1 MLRQMLLRKTNTTSE
16 KFSLRGKE
24 VQRIESFSDG
34 VFAFTVTL
42 LVVSLEV
49 PKTFS
54 ELLDTMHDFLAFAVG
69 FSILI
74 SIWYWQYQF
83 FRRFGLNDRITIFL
97 NAALLFMVL
106 FYAFPLKFLWKLLFD
121 QLLGYDTNIRL
132 PDNTVRPR
140 VEEADAPW
148 IMIIY
153 GLGFIAINLVLA
165 LMHWHAYRKCE
176 ELKLSPLEK
185 FDTVS
190 VLQTYLLS
198 GLVALISILVVV
210 VGGNSAMSLSGFSYF
225 LLPVFIPIYRKW
237 RGGQRR
243 KLAEAE
249 LSPAY

>member
-1 MLRQMLLRKTNTTSE
+1 MLRQMLMNKPSDDSARFK
-16 KFSLRGKE
+16 LRGKE

-49 PKTFS
+49 PQTFR

-69 FSILI
+69 FSILV

-83 FRRFGLNDRITIFL
+83 FRRFGLNDRVTIFL

-121 QLLGYDTNIRL
+121 ELLGYDTNIRL
-132 PDNTVRPR
+132 PDNTIRPR

-176 ELKLSPLEK
+176 ELELSPHEK
-185 FDTVS
+185 FDIVS
-190 VLQTYLLS
+190 ILQTYLIS

-210 VGGNSAMSLSGFSYF
+210 VGGNPAISL
-225 LLPVFIPIYRKW
+225 
-237 RGGQRR
+237 
-243 KLAEAE
+243 
-249 LSPAY
+249 